1 MVNFFWIIFF
11 YYMAADLVSVGFAGY
26 HVSDYV
32 PYIRDTLE
40 HPDQKISQWAGEGL
54 STDAVLL
61 LVAFI
66 LSGPLCFLCISRI
79 AIGLSG
85 RFKWLCSR
93 GSLAILTLAL
103 VIVVLGVVPAL
114 TLFRDRSLLDRMYS
128 TLALPVGLKE
138 SLQDL
143 TDYLA
148 IQLETAQTES
158 IVSGFSAVKHSGTLQ
173 IAQRRMS
180 SANELY
186 QGTELP
192 DFTLDD
198 SSETA
203 AALPGVVL
211 PRSRE
216 PRLLL
221 PKIGPLS
228 RLFSIDFDVDRLR
241 GLPLGRR
248 WSGSGPGRPVQDPSE
263 DERVLVPHDVELAAS
278 EVLRAA
284 VDPGPADPSAF
295 VKGRK
300 LPNVILII
308 FESFRHFAIGP
319 DLMKGLDEWSEQG
332 LRLQRH
338 YSGSNCSHLGLFSLL
353 YGRTPLGFHETLTRK
368 IPPQLL
374 ESLRQSGYRI
384 TFLTSGEVSG
394 FRRIDQFINDKFCDE
409 VIHEGEFTLAGMS
422 EWPNSDRQK
431 LAHAR
436 RIVNSDRDEP
446 QFVFFYLVSSHYR
459 YPYPPEFEIYKESIG
474 KESISLWG
482 LLNPREQIRNHLNRY
497 ANSLHFLE
505 HEVMNLVKSIDLN
518 RNIVMITGDHGES
531 MGEDGVFTH
540 ASRMSEI
547 QLRVPFVMVGSGIAP
562 RKISTATVHTDIL
575 PTLLHVLADRS
586 VSVRNCQGRDLIANA
601 DPADE
606 VVVVPANGPEWDGF
620 MIIRGNKRMAFRP
633 AKIPDIS
640 PLAEFTGLVD
650 ETGQYELRI
659 RQIDGSRHALGTNR

>member
-1 MVNFFWIIFF
+1 M
-11 YYMAADLVSVGFAGY
+11 
-26 HVSDYV
+26 
-32 PYIRDTLE
+32 
-40 HPDQKISQWAGEGL
+40 
-54 STDAVLL
+54 
-61 LVAFI
+61 
-66 LSGPLCFLCISRI
+66 
-79 AIGLSG
+79 
-85 RFKWLCSR
+85 
-93 GSLAILTLAL
+93 
-103 VIVVLGVVPAL
+103 
-114 TLFRDRSLLDRMYS
+114 
-128 TLALPVGLKE
+128 
-138 SLQDL
+138 
-143 TDYLA
+143 
-148 IQLETAQTES
+148 
-158 IVSGFSAVKHSGTLQ
+158 
-173 IAQRRMS
+173 
-180 SANELY
+180 
-186 QGTELP
+186 
-192 DFTLDD
+192 
-198 SSETA
+198 
-203 AALPGVVL
+203 
-211 PRSRE
+211 
-216 PRLLL
+216 
-221 PKIGPLS
+221 
-228 RLFSIDFDVDRLR
+228 
-241 GLPLGRR
+241 
-248 WSGSGPGRPVQDPSE
+248 
-263 DERVLVPHDVELAAS
+263 
-278 EVLRAA
+278 
-284 VDPGPADPSAF
+284 
-295 VKGRK
+295 
-300 LPNVILII
+300 II

-319 DLMKGLDEWSEQG
+319 DLMKRLDEWSEQG

-394 FRRIDQFINDKFCDE
+394 FRRIDQFINDRLCDE
-409 VIHEGEFTLAGMS
+409 VIHEGEFTLAGMN
-422 EWPNSDRQK
+422 EWPNSDRRK

-436 RIVNSDRDEP
+436 RIVNSDREEP

-459 YPYPPEFEIYKESIG
+459 YPFPPEFEIYKESIG
-474 KESISLWG
+474 KESISFWQ

-497 ANSLHFLE
+497 ANSLLFLE

-601 DPADE
+601 APADE

-633 AKIPDIS
+633 TRIPSIS

-650 ETGQYELRI
+650 EAGQYELRI
-659 RQIDGSRHALGTNR
+659 RQIDGSRYALGTNR